1 MKHCCGN
8 TKIDLSGWARITW
21 SEIIVAIRNT
31 IIPPPPPPS
40 PDQLTQELQE
50 LLRPSPC
57 LLEEKVETVE
67 TVTHSELNTVW
78 DQHQQRS
85 YSCVDTV
92 IINIINIIINNIINI
107 IMSCSDLRDRMD
119 GLQWEYPGTK
129 VETIMPG
136 TSFLT
141 YSRGDVSDTW
151 YCRVLVYI
159 DKARCPPYPSG
170 PMIFSFSL

>member
-1 MKHCCGN
+1 MKHVCCGN
-8 TKIDLSGWARITW
+8 TKIDVSGWARITW

-50 LLRPSPC
+50 LLRPSPR

-92 IINIINIIINNIINI
+92 INIINIINNNIIII

-136 TSFLT
+136 SSFLT
-141 YSRGDVSDTW
+141 YSRGDVSDTG
-151 YCRVLVYI
+151 YSRVYNF
-159 DKARCPPYPSG
+159 
-170 PMIFSFSL
+170 FSITFLHSNPLL